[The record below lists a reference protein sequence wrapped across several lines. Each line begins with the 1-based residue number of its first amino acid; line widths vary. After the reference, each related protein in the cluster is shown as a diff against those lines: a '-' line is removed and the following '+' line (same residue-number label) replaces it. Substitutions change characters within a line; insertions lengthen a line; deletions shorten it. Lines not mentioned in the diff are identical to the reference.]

1 MPLFVLLFGCHCVVV
16 VVVVVAVVS
25 LTVCDLTVN
34 TIQSQVK

>member
-1 MPLFVLLFGCHCVVV
+1 MPLLVLLFGCHCVVV
-16 VVVVVAVVS
+16 VVVVVAVVL